1 MNMML
6 LSLARQEEMCSLA
19 MAAIHHYCDERPSA
33 PSLELGRLQELV
45 IKRAATGTL
54 DDWRDVLDAALSDAG
69 YAVYWRGNEVFE
81 VVGWA

>member
-1 MNMML
+1 MTIMP
-6 LSLARQEEMCSLA
+6 LSLARQDEMCVLA
-19 MAAIHHYCDERPSA
+19 MAAIRHYCDQRPI
-33 PSLELGRLQELV
+33 ELDLATLHGLV
-45 IKRAATGTL
+45 VKRATTGTL